1 MIENY
6 DSLVYDLTQTSVDS
20 LISGAQVEVEKYR
33 PNLNLESSLFQDK
46 PEVDPNAPV
55 PSVEVSGMTNDGLL
69 TIRFSTPMDL
79 PDLGDLSRSQV
90 ALRVTKAVDY
100 EEYRTEN
107 GFGTF
112 ETRDGIEI
120 SMQPSN

>member
-1 MIENY
+1 
-6 DSLVYDLTQTSVDS
+6 
-20 LISGAQVEVEKYR
+20 
-33 PNLNLESSLFQDK
+33 
-46 PEVDPNAPV
+46 
-55 PSVEVSGMTNDGLL
+55 MTNDGLL
-69 TIRFSTPMDL
+69 TIRFSTPMDV

-112 ETRDGIEI
+112 EIRDGIEI
-120 SMQPSN
+120 SMQPSD

>member
-6 DSLVYDLTQTSVDS
+6 DSLVYDFTRTSVDS

-112 ETRDGIEI
+112 EIRNGIEI

>member
-6 DSLVYDLTQTSVDS
+6 DSLVYDFTRTSVDS

-69 TIRFSTPMDL
+69 TIRFSTPMDVL
-79 PDLGDLSRSQV
+79 DLGDLSRSQV

-112 ETRDGIEI
+112 EIRDGIEI
-120 SMQPSN
+120 SMPSD

>member
-33 PNLNLESSLFQDK
+33 PKLNLESSLFQDK

-69 TIRFSTPMDL
+69 TIRFSTPMDV

-112 ETRDGIEI
+112 EIRDGIEI
-120 SMQPSN
+120 SMPSD